1 MKDKNGVPCEIECGI
16 TEEQAIDKLKETGW
30 LPQHDQELVRG
41 IIKRIREHQQV
52 IDKALKVSSVDKDC
66 YILAHEHIID
76 LLKKEWGID
85 G

>member
-1 MKDKNGVPCEIECGI
+1 MKDNNGVPCEIECGI
-16 TEEQAIDKLKETGW
+16 TEEQAIAKLYETDW
-30 LPQHDQELVRG
+30 LPRHDQELVRG

-52 IDKALKVSSVDKDC
+52 IGKVLKVSDVDKDC
-66 YILAHEHIID
+66 YILAHEHIIA

>member
-1 MKDKNGVPCEIECGI
+1 MKDNNGVPCEIECGI
-16 TEEQAIDKLKETGW
+16 TEEQAIAKLYETDW
-30 LPQHDQELVRG
+30 MPRHDQELVRG

-52 IDKALKVSSVDKDC
+52 IAKALKVSYVDKDC

-76 LLKKEWGID
+76 LLEKEWRID